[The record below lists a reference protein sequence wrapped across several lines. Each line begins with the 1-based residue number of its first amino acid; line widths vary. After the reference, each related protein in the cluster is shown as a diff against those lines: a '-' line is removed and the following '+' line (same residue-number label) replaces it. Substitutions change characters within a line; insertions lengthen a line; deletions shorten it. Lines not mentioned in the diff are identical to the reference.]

1 MVSSARTRF
10 YEGSVNLRERIRLF
24 GGHYLACRRR
34 LGRLVSLRVAW
45 DLAVAKVP
53 VVIAYD
59 VDVPSGHLV
68 SLRSKVGGGGSP

>member
-1 MVSSARTRF
+1 
-10 YEGSVNLRERIRLF
+10 VNLRKRVRLF

-45 DLAVAKVP
+45 DLAAARIP

-59 VDVPSGHLV
+59 VDVPGGHLV
-68 SLRSKVGGGGSP
+68 SLRAKADDR